1 MDMDKDLG
9 SHILKLAD
17 DTKVFCR
24 ISEVQD
30 CEILQKDLASLQ
42 KWTEEWQMQ
51 FNVEKCKVMHIGKH
65 NPEFRYTLLDK
76 QLETVNEEKDLGS
89 PSF

>member
-1 MDMDKDLG
+1 MDKDLG
-9 SHILKLAD
+9 SHILKFAD

-42 KWTEEWQMQ
+42 KWTEDWQMQ